1 MTALQNCVVYGLAL
15 CDLPYAC
22 AAVVKG
28 PSRCQRGSGA
38 TAALAVVDTGV
49 ESTALAPSRMIPA
62 AFEGELCSRRWT
74 WKTGGRW
81 PRPRPFLRSEARSS
95 IVAIVG
101 HINGRVGCRT
111 QVIVAKGGYY
121 RAQLRRWMAAPSSGS
136 IGKSDISL
144 GVDGVSV
151 SRIPK
156 PSTQSCHQIGCS
168 RGKVEMRWI

>member
-28 PSRCQRGSGA
+28 PSRCQRGRGA
-38 TAALAVVDTGV
+38 TAAALEVVDTGV
-49 ESTALAPSRMIPA
+49 DSTALAPSRLMPA

-81 PRPRPFLRSEARSS
+81 PKSSRFLRSEARSS

-111 QVIVAKGGYY
+111 QVIGAEGGYY
-121 RAQLRRWMAAPSSGS
+121 RAQLRRRTAAPRSGS

-151 SRIPK
+151 SRNSK
-156 PSTQSCHQIGCS
+156 PS
-168 RGKVEMRWI
+168 RKLAMRLAVAGERWR